1 MLLGKQHDKIIEYN
15 EKMKEMKTQLT
26 KEDLLSLEEFTK
38 IRAQKRQETLEIKK
52 NRRVP
57 LGTEATLFFE
67 NFDTLWWQI
76 QEMLY
81 IEKGGDAQM
90 EEELLA
96 YNPLLPQGQELVATF
111 MIEIDDPIR
120 RAQILGMLGGIEHHL
135 CLRFA
140 GHTLKAIPEEDPNRT
155 TESGK
160 TSAIH
165 FVHWAFTKDQ
175 IADFCKVHQDI
186 IVEITHPSFSSK
198 TLMAENVRAV
208 LQGDFK

>member
-1 MLLGKQHDKIIEYN
+1 
-15 EKMKEMKTQLT
+15 MKTQMT
-26 KEDLLSLEEFTK
+26 KQDLLSLEEFTK

-57 LGTEATLFFE
+57 LSAEATLFFE

-90 EEELLA
+90 EDELLA

-120 RAQILGMLGGIEHHL
+120 RAQVLGMLGGIEHHL

-175 IADFCKVHQDI
+175 ITDFCKPHQDI
-186 IVEITHPSFSSK
+186 IVEITHPSFPSK
-198 TLMAENVRAV
+198 TLMAENVRAA
-208 LQGDFK
+208 LQGDFG

>member
-1 MLLGKQHDKIIEYN
+1 
-15 EKMKEMKTQLT
+15 MKTRLT
-26 KEDLLSLEEFTK
+26 KEDLLPLEEFAK
-38 IRAQKRQETLEIKK
+38 IRVQKRQETLEIKK
-52 NRRVP
+52 NRRIS
-57 LGTEATLFFE
+57 LGPEATLFFE

-90 EEELLA
+90 EDELLA

-111 MIEIDDPIR
+111 MIEIDDPVR
-120 RAQILGMLGGIEHHL
+120 RAQVLGMLGGIEHHL

-140 GHTLKAIPEEDPNRT
+140 GHTLKAMPEEDPNRT

-175 IADFCKVHQDI
+175 IVDFSKPQQDI
-186 IVEITHPSFSSK
+186 IVEITHPRFSFK
-198 TLMAENVRAV
+198 TLMTEDVRMA
-208 LQGDFK
+208 LQGDFG

>member
-1 MLLGKQHDKIIEYN
+1 
-15 EKMKEMKTQLT
+15 MKTQLT
-26 KEDLLSLEEFTK
+26 KQDLLSLEEFTK

-57 LGTEATLFFE
+57 LGAEATLFFE

-90 EEELLA
+90 EDELLA

-120 RAQILGMLGGIEHHL
+120 RAQVLGMLGGIEHHL

-140 GHTLKAIPEEDPNRT
+140 GHSLKAVPEEDPNRT

-165 FVHWAFTKDQ
+165 FVHWAFTEEQ
-175 IADFCKVHQDI
+175 ITDFSRPQQDI
-186 IVEITHPSFSSK
+186 IVEITHPHFSFK
-198 TLMAENVRAV
+198 TLMTENARAA
-208 LQGDFK
+208 LQGDFGYNS

>member
-1 MLLGKQHDKIIEYN
+1 MLLKKQHDEMNCIQREK
-15 EKMKEMKTQLT
+15 EKMKTRLT

-57 LGTEATLFFE
+57 LGSEATLFFE

-90 EEELLA
+90 EDELLA

-111 MIEIDDPIR
+111 MIEIDDPLR
-120 RAQILGMLGGIEHHL
+120 RAQVLGMLGGIEHHL

-175 IADFCKVHQDI
+175 IADFSKPHQDI
-186 IVEITHPSFSSK
+186 IVEITHPNFSSK
-198 TLMAENVRAV
+198 TLIAENVRAV
-208 LQGDFK
+208 LQGDFE

>member
-1 MLLGKQHDKIIEYN
+1 M
-15 EKMKEMKTQLT
+15 MKTRLR

-38 IRAQKRQETLEIKK
+38 IRTKKRQETIEIKK

-57 LGTEATLFFE
+57 LGPEATLFFE
-67 NFDTLWWQI
+67 NYDTLWWQI

-90 EEELLA
+90 EDELLA

-111 MIEIDDPIR
+111 MIEIDDPVR
-120 RAQILGMLGGIEHHL
+120 RAQVLGMLGGIEYYL

-140 GHTLKAIPEEDPNRT
+140 GHTLKAVPEEDPNRT

-165 FVHWAFTKDQ
+165 FVHWVFTEEQ
-175 IADFCKVHQDI
+175 ITDFSKPHQDI
-186 IVEITHPSFSSK
+186 IVEITHPNFSFK
-198 TLMAENVRAV
+198 TLMTENVRAA
-208 LQGDFK
+208 LRGDFG

>member
-1 MLLGKQHDKIIEYN
+1 
-15 EKMKEMKTQLT
+15 MKTRLT
-26 KEDLLSLEEFTK
+26 KEDLLPLEEFTK
-38 IRAQKRQETLEIKK
+38 IRAQKRQEILEIKK

-57 LGTEATLFFE
+57 VGPEATLFFE

-81 IEKGGDAQM
+81 IEKGGDVQM
-90 EEELLA
+90 EDELLA
-96 YNPLLPQGQELVATF
+96 YNPLLPQGRELVATF

-120 RAQILGMLGGIEHHL
+120 RAQVLGMLGGIEHHL

-140 GHTLKAIPEEDPNRT
+140 GHTLMATPEEDPNRT

-165 FVHWAFTKDQ
+165 FVHWGFTKDQ
-175 IADFCKVHQDI
+175 IMDFSKPHQDI
-186 IVEITHPSFSSK
+186 IVEITHPRFSFK
-198 TLMAENVRAV
+198 TLMTENVRAA
-208 LQGDFK
+208 LQGDFG

>member
-1 MLLGKQHDKIIEYN
+1 
-15 EKMKEMKTQLT
+15 MKTRLT
-26 KEDLLSLEEFTK
+26 KEGLLSLEEFTK
-38 IRAQKRQETLEIKK
+38 IRAQKRQETLDIKK

-57 LGTEATLFFE
+57 VGPEATLFFE
-67 NFDTLWWQI
+67 NYDTLWWQI

-90 EEELLA
+90 EDELLA

-120 RAQILGMLGGIEHHL
+120 RAQVLGMLGGIEYHL

-140 GHTLKAIPEEDPNRT
+140 GHILKATPEEDPNRT

-175 IADFCKVHQDI
+175 IADFSKPQQDI
-186 IVEITHPSFSSK
+186 IVEITHPRFSFK
-198 TLMAENVRAV
+198 TLMTENVRAA
-208 LQGDFK
+208 LQGDFG

>member
-1 MLLGKQHDKIIEYN
+1 
-15 EKMKEMKTQLT
+15 MKTRLT
-26 KEDLLSLEEFTK
+26 KEDLLPLEEFAK
-38 IRAQKRQETLEIKK
+38 IRVQKRQETLEIKK
-52 NRRVP
+52 NRRIP
-57 LGTEATLFFE
+57 LGPEATLFFE

-90 EEELLA
+90 EDELLA

-111 MIEIDDPIR
+111 MIEIDDPVR
-120 RAQILGMLGGIEHHL
+120 RAQVLGMLGGIEHHL

-140 GHTLKAIPEEDPNRT
+140 GHTLKAMPEEDPNRT

-175 IADFCKVHQDI
+175 IVDFSKPQQDI
-186 IVEITHPSFSSK
+186 IVEITHPRFSFK
-198 TLMAENVRAV
+198 TLMTEDVRMA
-208 LQGDFK
+208 LQADFG

>member
-1 MLLGKQHDKIIEYN
+1 
-15 EKMKEMKTQLT
+15 MKTQLT
-26 KEDLLSLEEFTK
+26 KQDILSLEEFTK

-57 LGTEATLFFE
+57 LGAEATLFFE

-81 IEKGGDAQM
+81 IEKRGDAQM
-90 EEELLA
+90 EDELLA

-120 RAQILGMLGGIEHHL
+120 RAQVLGMLGGIEHHL

-175 IADFCKVHQDI
+175 ITDFCKPHQDI
-186 IVEITHPSFSSK
+186 IVEITHPSFPSK
-198 TLMAENVRAV
+198 TLMAENVRAA
-208 LQGDFK
+208 LQGDFG

>member
-1 MLLGKQHDKIIEYN
+1 
-15 EKMKEMKTQLT
+15 MKTQLT
-26 KEDLLSLEEFTK
+26 KQDLLSLEEFTK

-57 LGTEATLFFE
+57 LGAEATLFFE

-81 IEKGGDAQM
+81 IEKGGDTQM
-90 EEELLA
+90 EDELLA

-120 RAQILGMLGGIEHHL
+120 RAQVLGMLGGIEYHL
-135 CLRFA
+135 SLRFA

-165 FVHWAFTKDQ
+165 FVHWTFTTDQ
-175 IADFCKVHQDI
+175 IADFSKPHQDI
-186 IVEITHPSFSSK
+186 IVEITHPKFSCK
-198 TLMAENVRAV
+198 TLMAENVRAA
-208 LQGDFK
+208 LQGDFG

>member
-1 MLLGKQHDKIIEYN
+1 
-15 EKMKEMKTQLT
+15 MKTQLT
-26 KEDLLSLEEFTK
+26 KQDILSLEEFTK

-57 LGTEATLFFE
+57 LGAEATLFFE

-90 EEELLA
+90 EDELLA

-120 RAQILGMLGGIEHHL
+120 RAQVLGMLGGIEHHL

-175 IADFCKVHQDI
+175 ITDFCKPHQDI
-186 IVEITHPSFSSK
+186 IVEITHPSFPSK
-198 TLMAENVRAV
+198 TLMAENVRAA
-208 LQGDFK
+208 LQGDFG

>member
-1 MLLGKQHDKIIEYN
+1 
-15 EKMKEMKTQLT
+15 MKTQLT
-26 KEDLLSLEEFTK
+26 KQDILSLEEFTK

-57 LGTEATLFFE
+57 LGAEATLFFE

-90 EEELLA
+90 EDELLA

-111 MIEIDDPIR
+111 MIEIDDAVR

-135 CLRFA
+135 SLRFA
-140 GHTLKAIPEEDPNRT
+140 CHSLKAVPEEDPNRT

-165 FVHWAFTKDQ
+165 FVHWTFTKDQ
-175 IADFCKVHQDI
+175 IADFSKPHQDI
-186 IVEITHPSFSSK
+186 IVEITHPSFPSK
-198 TLMAENVRAV
+198 TLMAENVRAA
-208 LQGDFK
+208 LQGDFG

>member
-1 MLLGKQHDKIIEYN
+1 
-15 EKMKEMKTQLT
+15 MKTQLT
-26 KEDLLSLEEFTK
+26 KQDILSLEEFTK

-57 LGTEATLFFE
+57 LGAEATLFFE

-90 EEELLA
+90 EDELLA

-120 RAQILGMLGGIEHHL
+120 RAQVLGMLGGIEHHL
-135 CLRFA
+135 SLRFA
-140 GHTLKAIPEEDPNRT
+140 GHTLNAIPEEDPNRT

-175 IADFCKVHQDI
+175 IADFSKPHQDI
-186 IVEITHPSFSSK
+186 IVEITHPSFPSK
-198 TLMAENVRAV
+198 TLMAENVRAA
-208 LQGDFK
+208 LQGDFG

>member
-1 MLLGKQHDKIIEYN
+1 
-15 EKMKEMKTQLT
+15 MKTRLT
-26 KEDLLSLEEFTK
+26 KEDLLPLEEFTK
-38 IRAQKRQETLEIKK
+38 IRAQKRQETLDIKK

-57 LGTEATLFFE
+57 VGPEATLFFE
-67 NFDTLWWQI
+67 NYDTLWWQI

-81 IEKGGDAQM
+81 IEKGGEAQM
-90 EEELLA
+90 EDELLA

-111 MIEIDDPIR
+111 MIEIDDPTR

-140 GHTLKAIPEEDPNRT
+140 GHILQGIAEEDPNRT

-175 IADFCKVHQDI
+175 IADFSKPHQDI
-186 IVEITHPSFSSK
+186 IVEITHPRFSFK
-198 TLMAENVRAV
+198 TLMTEDVRAA
-208 LQGDFK
+208 LQDDFE

>member
-1 MLLGKQHDKIIEYN
+1 
-15 EKMKEMKTQLT
+15 MKTQLT
-26 KEDLLSLEEFTK
+26 KEDLLSLKEFTK
-38 IRAQKRQETLEIKK
+38 VRAQKRQETLEIKK

-57 LGTEATLFFE
+57 LGAEATLFFE

-90 EEELLA
+90 EDELLA

-120 RAQILGMLGGIEHHL
+120 RAQVLGMLGGIEHHL
-135 CLRFA
+135 SLSFA
-140 GHTLKAIPEEDPNRT
+140 GHTLKAVPEEDPNRT

-175 IADFCKVHQDI
+175 IADFSKPHQDI

-198 TLMAENVRAV
+198 TLMAENVRAA
-208 LQGDFK
+208 LQDDFLVN

>member
-1 MLLGKQHDKIIEYN
+1 MHTYEGKK
-15 EKMKEMKTQLT
+15 KMKTQLT
-26 KEDLLSLEEFTK
+26 KQDILSLEEFTK

-57 LGTEATLFFE
+57 LGAEATLFFE

-90 EEELLA
+90 EDELLA

-120 RAQILGMLGGIEHHL
+120 RAQVLGMLGGIEHHL

-175 IADFCKVHQDI
+175 IADFCKPHQDI
-186 IVEITHPSFSSK
+186 IVEITHPSFPSK
-198 TLMAENVRAV
+198 TLMAENVRAA
-208 LQGDFK
+208 LQGDFG